1 MDYTRIPQSIV
12 IANGKG
18 GVGKST
24 TCVNLAFE
32 AARRGAPVTILDFD
46 PQATAIESVGIEEHD
61 QGKSLLAACLGL
73 GDITFY
79 NTSHPNV
86 RFIASGEHLRRLSNL
101 SIVEGNG
108 DPHHLARQ
116 VSNALTPHLRPGE
129 WVFIDCE
136 PALGTH
142 LTDAALLFGEHL
154 VGVTGFD
161 KFEKKGV
168 QKVLKRV
175 LEIDRDDHPI
185 INPLGILFNNIPLAS
200 AKSKLAEET
209 AWFDERLDGVMP
221 VFKTFI
227 RQADKATK
235 DSREAGLTAAQLA
248 ELAETADIPKWY
260 EVIGTDQKAISF
272 AKNTPDLADDYRRL
286 ADEMLQR
293 RNTGN
298 ETIMDL
304 TNEPQHV

>member
-1 MDYTRIPQSIV
+1 MEYKRIPRSIV

-46 PQATAIESVGIEEHD
+46 PQATAIESLGIDDHD
-61 QGKSLLAACLGL
+61 AGKSLLAACLDL
-73 GDITFY
+73 GDLTFY
-79 NTSHPNV
+79 DTMSPKV
-86 RFIASGEHLRRLSNL
+86 RVIASGPFLRKLANL
-101 SIVEGNG
+101 SIGDNP
-108 DPHHLARQ
+108 DPHHLAAQ

-129 WVFIDCE
+129 WVFVDCE

-161 KFEKKGV
+161 KFEKRGV
-168 QKVLKRV
+168 QKVLKRAV
-175 LEIDRDDHPI
+175 ELDRPGHPM
-185 INPLGILFNNIPLAS
+185 INPLGVLFNNIPLNS
-200 AKSKLAEET
+200 AKSTLTEET
-209 AWFDERLDGVMP
+209 EWFTERLGDLMP

-227 RQADKATK
+227 RRADKATK
-235 DSREAGLTAAQLA
+235 DSRDSGLTAAQLA
-248 ELAETADIPKWY
+248 ELSKTANVPKWY
-260 EVIGTDQKAISF
+260 ELIDTDEKAISF

-286 ADEMLQR
+286 ADEMMQR
-293 RNTGN
+293 QTSHTTAATHQPT
-298 ETIMDL
+298 EV
-304 TNEPQHV
+304 QHV